1 MESEKEE
8 NSKSNHKIAED
19 VKNLVQQLESLRQ
32 TYPLMTMILRGTHFV
47 WAKKYNEFVEKEII
61 TEEDENGEEQ
71 QLIDLNSYKRFEKL
85 KRNAENTEFASRII
99 ARNFLIAIVSQ
110 FDVYLGELMRN
121 IFKIKPEV
129 LNSSERTLTFSKL
142 SEYSSLEE
150 AKEYV
155 IEKEIESILR
165 DNHLQQI
172 KWFEGKLGN
181 ITLTSDL
188 PCWKDFVELTER
200 RNLFVHTDGV
210 VSSQYINVCTFQGI
224 DKNQLKK
231 VGEQL
236 EVDDKYFEKAYRTI
250 LDIGLRLSQVIWR
263 KLLPNENNE
272 ADSSIIDV
280 IFDLLNRKEYELAA
294 QLSEFATHKV
304 IKHASL
310 DNKMICVIN
319 KAQAYKWAQNE
330 DKCKS
335 ILNEIDWSAYSD
347 KFKLANY
354 VLIDDFE
361 NAVKIMKRIG
371 SEHDEIDEEAYT
383 EWPIFIKFRESDSFK
398 QQFELIFNKPFVEVD
413 HDKQLFAELQKMV
426 ETEKEKV
433 EK

>member
-8 NSKSNHKIAED
+8 NLKINHKIAED
-19 VKNLVQQLESLRQ
+19 VKSFVQQLESLRQ
-32 TYPLMTMILRGTHFV
+32 TYPLMTMILRGTHLV
-47 WAKKYNEFVEKEII
+47 WAKKYNEFVEKEAI

-71 QLIDLNSYKRFEKL
+71 QLIEFSSYKRFEKL
-85 KRNAENTEFASRII
+85 KRNTENTEFSSRII

-110 FDVYLGELMRN
+110 FDVYLGKLMRN
-121 IFKIKPEV
+121 IFKINPEV

-165 DNHLQQI
+165 ENHLQQI
-172 KWFEGKLGN
+172 KWFENKLGN
-181 ITLTSDL
+181 IALTNDL
-188 PCWKDFVELTER
+188 PCWKDFIELTER
-200 RNLFVHTDGV
+200 RNLFVHTDGLI
-210 VSSQYINVCTFQGI
+210 SSQYINVCTSQGI
-224 DKNQLKK
+224 DKNQLRK

-250 LDIGLRLSQVIWR
+250 LDIGFRLSQVIWR
-263 KLLPNENNE
+263 KLLPNENGE

-280 IFDLLNRKEYELAA
+280 VFDLLNRKEYELAA

-319 KAQAYKWAQNE
+319 KAQAYKWAKNE
-330 DKCKS
+330 EKCKS
-335 ILNEIDWSAYSD
+335 ILKEIDWSAYSD
-347 KFKLANY
+347 KFKLANFI
-354 VLIDDFE
+354 LIDDFE

-371 SEHDEIDEEAYT
+371 SEHDEINEEAYT
-383 EWPIFIKFRESDSFK
+383 EWPIFIKFRESDYFK
-398 QQFELIFNKPFVEVD
+398 KQFELIFDKPFVEVD
-413 HDKQLFAELQKMV
+413 HDKQLLAELQKMV
-426 ETEKEKV
+426 ESENNETES
-433 EK
+433 